1 MGQED
6 KLAPEDMKKAA
17 EEYDDRLAMADTLQE
32 QEAKTRLAQ
41 KSMAKIDGAAGSSQA
56 SSSSKPQDEN
66 YDYDESAGGYC
77 CTIS

>member
-1 MGQED
+1 MGQDD

-32 QEAKTRLAQ
+32 QETKARIAQ
-41 KSMAKIDGAAGSSQA
+41 KSMAKIDGEACSSQA
-56 SSSSKPQDEN
+56 SSASKPQDDN
-66 YDYDESAGGYC
+66 DHDESAAGCC